1 MEQMRMVLAVVLSA
15 IVFIGWYAL
24 FGEQNHNVIK
34 KTEKVADIK
43 QENIKEFNSNTVK
56 KENFLKYDEKKH
68 SPEYRKPRIITINT
82 PLYSV
87 DISERGAV
95 FKSFSLKKYN
105 KTLAKDS
112 GFKELIS
119 SEINAGVLTTKLA
132 NDLIPEMD
140 SAVYLADTS
149 KKSVNLLNNSGKIL
163 FSYSTSY
170 GIIINKT
177 YIFSPDTYKIDL
189 QINII
194 NNSKQPLGGTLITSI
209 RNKVP
214 EVNSYGFTGP
224 CALIKNKLL
233 QVDISDIEENSDL
246 AGPVEW
252 LSFTD
257 RYFMTSLIP
266 DNSNQAKVKLLQK
279 ENNIVESSLIIENGT
294 ILPDTKKEYNL
305 SIFFGPKNIKV
316 LKSVGNNLDRAI
328 NFGMFDFLAKP
339 CLWLMNIIY
348 DVIPNYGIA
357 IIILTIF
364 FKIILWPLGN
374 KSYKSMNEMKKM
386 QPLLTEIKEKYK
398 NDKKKINEATI
409 NLYKTYK
416 VNPVSGCLPM
426 VAQIPI
432 FFAFY
437 RMLYEAIELRHAP
450 FFGWIIDLSAP
461 DRLFNFSFE
470 IPFMEPPYGIPVLTI
485 IMGATMFIQQ
495 KLTPV
500 AGGDPAQAKI
510 MMLMPIVFTF
520 IFINFSSGL
529 VLYWLINNVLSIAQQ
544 YYITQ
549 KN

>member
-15 IVFIGWYAL
+15 MIFIGWYAF
-24 FGEQNHNVIK
+24 FGEQNQRVIK
-34 KTEKVADIK
+34 KTEKVADIE
-43 QENIKEFNSNTVK
+43 QESFKKFNPNNFK
-56 KENFLKYDEKKH
+56 KETLPNPDENRH
-68 SPEYRKPRIITINT
+68 NPEYRKARIITVNT

-87 DISERGAV
+87 NISEKGAV
-95 FKSFSLKKYN
+95 FKSFVLKKYN

-119 SEINAGVLTTKLA
+119 TEIGTGVLGTKLE

-149 KKSVNLLNNSGKIL
+149 KESINLLNSPSKIL

-177 YIFSPDTYKIDL
+177 YIFSPDTYKINL
-189 QINII
+189 QISII
-194 NNSKQPLGGTLITSI
+194 NNSRQPLSGTLVTSI
-209 RNKVP
+209 INKMP
-214 EVNSYGFTGP
+214 KKKSYGFTGP
-224 CALIKNKLL
+224 CALINNRLN
-233 QVDISDIEENSDL
+233 QIDISDIEEKSNL
-246 AGPVEW
+246 TGHVQW

-257 RYFMTSLIP
+257 RYFMSSLIP
-266 DNSNQAKVKLLQK
+266 DNPEQAKIKLQK
-279 ENNIVESSLIIENGT
+279 KNNFIQSNLIIENGN
-294 ILPDTKKEYNL
+294 ILPNTKKEYNL
-305 SIFFGPKNIKV
+305 SVFFGPKDINV
-316 LKSVGNNLDRAI
+316 LNGIGNNLDKAI
-328 NFGMFDFLAKP
+328 NFGWFDFLAKP
-339 CLWLMNIIY
+339 CLWLMNVVY

-374 KSYKSMNEMKKM
+374 KSYKSMNEMKKLT
-386 QPLLTEIKEKYK
+386 PLIAEIKEKYK
-398 NDKKKINEATI
+398 NDKKKLNEATI

-437 RMLYEAIELRHAP
+437 RMLYQAIELRHAP
-450 FFGWIIDLSAP
+450 FFGWITDLAAP